1 MELKLNNGLLEIRL
15 ETFGAELV
23 GLRDL
28 EKNMEYMWQKD
39 PKFWAKCS
47 PILFPFVGAL
57 KENRYFY
64 NGEKFD
70 ITTRHG
76 FARDNEFVVSA
87 QDEKSVE
94 FLFESNESTKKIY
107 PFDFKLYL
115 KYVLEGKKLR
125 LEYRVE
131 NLGDKK
137 MYFSLGAHPAFSTPL
152 SDGVDYS
159 DYYVEFEKEESGEV
173 NILNGL
179 YVNSQVKNRA
189 FDGKKIVLNR
199 ELFAKDAL
207 IVEKPNSHKINLKN
221 DKTGYNLSF
230 SYEGFKYIAFWN
242 VSGAEYV
249 CLEPWCGITDYDN
262 CTGNIEEKKGI
273 ETLEVGEKFVRN
285 IEIEIL

>member
-1 MELKLNNGLLEIRL
+1 MELKISNGLLEVRL
-15 ETFGAELV
+15 ESFGAELV

-28 EKNMEYMWQKD
+28 ENDREYMWQKD

-57 KENRYFY
+57 KDNRYLYEGKEY
-64 NGEKFD
+64 N

-76 FARDNEFVVSA
+76 FARDNEFKINS
-87 QDEKSVE
+87 QTENSIE
-94 FLFESNESTKKIY
+94 FLFESNEGTKKVY

-115 KYVLEGKKLR
+115 KYILEGKKLR

-137 MYFSLGAHPAFSTPL
+137 MYFSLGAHPAFATPL
-152 SDGVDYS
+152 TSGIEYS
-159 DYYVEFEKEESGEV
+159 DYYIEFEKEESGEV

-179 YVNSQVKNRA
+179 YVNSQVKEKA

-199 ELFAKDAL
+199 DIFSKDAL
-207 IVEKPNSHKINLKN
+207 IIENPNSSEIMLKN
-221 DKTGYNLSF
+221 DKNNYKVKFTYK
-230 SYEGFKYIAFWN
+230 GFKYIAFWN
-242 VSGAEYV
+242 VPGAEYV

-262 CTGNIEEKKGI
+262 CTGNIEDKKGI
-273 ETLEVGEKFVRN
+273 ETLEVGEKFIRN
-285 IEIEIL
+285 IDIEIL